1 MAQVKMTDYA
11 AKQLNLQ
18 YLTQVSYLSSVH
30 ILKLINY
37 CRWNY
42 CNILLARIDAYVWCS
57 SLSLVLNAC
66 LLKQQFKT
74 KNVIIIL
81 TNFHTFLIKS
91 YFYIISGSK
100 IS

>member
-37 CRWNY
+37 CR
-42 CNILLARIDAYVWCS
+42 
-57 SLSLVLNAC
+57 
-66 LLKQQFKT
+66 
-74 KNVIIIL
+74 
-81 TNFHTFLIKS
+81 
-91 YFYIISGSK
+91 
-100 IS
+100 